1 MKAYAKL
8 GQGVMNPA
16 SVDPEEKAIA
26 LHCAT
31 VERYNLYSLKD
42 RSSDAKFGITILRF
56 SYSVGF
62 ILTFFMVPLFLGL
75 LFKIL
80 NKVFEDN
87 SPQKKTDDN
96 GAGEQESQATSIS
109 MDTTSTDVPGP
120 NNTDTRTNTSDT
132 PRPNETG
139 SNTDINTSDTP
150 GPNNTGNTMH
160 TSSTA
165 EEESD
170 NYHYKPIFASVL
182 IISFMYSLT
191 SISIA
196 FYHWPNN
203 EFEWMKT
210 SFLVVLLAWLVI
222 LDVLQAVYYRCIK
235 EDSSK
240 YYMKI
245 VLAFLAVLSLGAL
258 ATDIMLSIPPT
269 ILLLFAY
276 PIDSSALIAL
286 HIAIF
291 YCATM
296 VLAVYF
302 TKVHKWITKHYKMT
316 MKILKIC
323 KVKEDNPDPCAVT
336 TVVFIGWCAHIFLG
350 LVVLVALPITYVC
363 IIFFYQFVVAR
374 SNTSDISLNG
384 LPLYIPSVVIA
395 MFGFVIKKGAFKQDA
410 AKKKKKK
417 EEQML
422 IAQAQKIWTVVGH
435 RLEDDNSSEPL
446 LSQMKVSEL
455 ARKLKTPKKEET
467 ANPVNS

>member
-1 MKAYAKL
+1 
-8 GQGVMNPA
+8 MNPA
-16 SVDPEEKAIA
+16 SAGPGPGPEEKAIA
-26 LHCAT
+26 LHCTA

-42 RSSDAKFGITILRF
+42 RSSDAKFGTTILRF
-56 SYSVGF
+56 AYSVGF

-80 NKVFEDN
+80 NKVFEEN
-87 SPQKKTDDN
+87 NPQKKTDDN
-96 GAGEQESQATSIS
+96 GA
-109 MDTTSTDVPGP
+109 
-120 NNTDTRTNTSDT
+120 
-132 PRPNETG
+132 NETG
-139 SNTDINTSDTP
+139 NNMCINTSDAP
-150 GPNNTGNTMH
+150 ESNNTGNTIR
-160 TSSTA
+160 TSSST

-170 NYHYKPIFASVL
+170 NYHYKPIFASALVV
-182 IISFMYSLT
+182 SFMYSLT

-196 FYHWPNN
+196 FYHQPSN

-210 SFLVVLLAWLVI
+210 SFLVVLLVWLII
-222 LDVLQAVYYRCIK
+222 LDVLQAVYYLYIK

-240 YYMKI
+240 YYMKT
-245 VLAFLAVLSLGAL
+245 VLAFLAVLSLGTL
-258 ATDIMLSIPPT
+258 AADIMLSIPPT

-276 PIDSSALIAL
+276 PIDLSALIAL

-291 YCATM
+291 YCATI

-302 TKVHKWITKHYKMT
+302 AKVHKWITKHYKMT

-323 KVKEDNPDPCAVT
+323 KVKEDNPNPCAVT
-336 TVVFIGWCAHIFLG
+336 AVVYIGWFGYIFLG

-395 MFGFVIKKGAFKQDA
+395 VFGFVIKKGAFKQDA

-467 ANPVNS
+467 TNPVNS